1 MVKNRETITQ
11 VNHAAIMC
19 KRNYTFAHNAFMYI
33 PTKHQNDN
41 GLIVNSVLKIG
52 VYFKNWQTFS
62 TS

>member
-41 GLIVNSVLKIG
+41 GLIVNSMLKNG
-52 VYFKNWQTFS
+52 AYFKN
-62 TS
+62 